1 MILLSLASVLVLGY
15 IMWDSSR
22 KQQQEQ
28 EMLQEISEEQSTADA
43 KQKDLTQLAEGLY
56 INEINQAGWIEL
68 YNGLSR
74 DEIPLQ
80 DCKITVNG
88 QVKKEFTKE
97 VVLPAAGY
105 LCVENL
111 GSLAAGDVISIFFP
125 EEVLHS
131 SMLVPD
137 LESGESYGRITDGAE
152 VMEWMTATKGESN
165 TQGEVV
171 ETEKLHFSVPGGFYD
186 NDIQV
191 ELSAGENSRI
201 YYTLDGSEPT
211 TQSALYEGPITI
223 INRSGSDMTLAVN
236 PQMEYSYAYQPASLT
251 MGTVVK
257 AMAVDSQGQ
266 SSDTETQSYFIGI
279 AKSGD
284 VASLPVLSISTEADN
299 FFDYF
304 DGIYVRGRT
313 YEDAIAR
320 GTDGGHAANYY
331 QGWSRPVCVEFFT
344 TQKDKTF
351 QEDMTVQMLE
361 WEPDLKIITEIR
373 K

>member
-1 MILLSLASVLVLGY
+1 MDKKSRFSKKDRIVILLSLASVLVLGY

-43 KQKDLTQLAEGLY
+43 KQKDLTQLVEGLY

-111 GSLAAGDVISIFFP
+111 GSLAAGDVISIFLP

-171 ETEKLHFSVPGGFYD
+171 ETEKLHCLLYTSD
-186 NDIQV
+186 AAD
-191 ELSAGENSRI
+191 EL
-201 YYTLDGSEPT
+201 
-211 TQSALYEGPITI
+211 
-223 INRSGSDMTLAVN
+223 
-236 PQMEYSYAYQPASLT
+236 
-251 MGTVVK
+251 
-257 AMAVDSQGQ
+257 
-266 SSDTETQSYFIGI
+266 
-279 AKSGD
+279 
-284 VASLPVLSISTEADN
+284 
-299 FFDYF
+299 
-304 DGIYVRGRT
+304 
-313 YEDAIAR
+313 
-320 GTDGGHAANYY
+320 
-331 QGWSRPVCVEFFT
+331 
-344 TQKDKTF
+344 
-351 QEDMTVQMLE
+351 
-361 WEPDLKIITEIR
+361 
-373 K
+373 

>member
-1 MILLSLASVLVLGY
+1 VILLSLASVLVLGY

-97 VVLPAAGY
+97 EVLPAAGY

-111 GSLAAGDVISIFFP
+111 GSLAAGDVISIFLP

-137 LESGESYGRITDGAE
+137 LESGESYGRITDGGIRLCFRIAALPL
-152 VMEWMTATKGESN
+152 TIHS
-165 TQGEVV
+165 
-171 ETEKLHFSVPGGFYD
+171 HGFHYC
-186 NDIQV
+186 
-191 ELSAGENSRI
+191 SHR
-201 YYTLDGSEPT
+201 
-211 TQSALYEGPITI
+211 
-223 INRSGSDMTLAVN
+223 
-236 PQMEYSYAYQPASLT
+236 
-251 MGTVVK
+251 
-257 AMAVDSQGQ
+257 
-266 SSDTETQSYFIGI
+266 
-279 AKSGD
+279 
-284 VASLPVLSISTEADN
+284 
-299 FFDYF
+299 
-304 DGIYVRGRT
+304 
-313 YEDAIAR
+313 
-320 GTDGGHAANYY
+320 
-331 QGWSRPVCVEFFT
+331 
-344 TQKDKTF
+344 
-351 QEDMTVQMLE
+351 
-361 WEPDLKIITEIR
+361 
-373 K
+373 